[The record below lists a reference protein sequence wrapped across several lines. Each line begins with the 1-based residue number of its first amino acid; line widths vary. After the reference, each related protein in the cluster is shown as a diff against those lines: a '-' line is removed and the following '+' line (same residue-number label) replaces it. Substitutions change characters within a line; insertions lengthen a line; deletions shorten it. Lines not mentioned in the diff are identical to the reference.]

1 MKSKVF
7 ANFLNIS
14 SWKLTP
20 YQILTLGFAGLILLG
35 AFLLM
40 LPISNVKGEVMPFI
54 DALFTATSAVCV
66 TGLIVI
72 DTGTYFSLFGQLV
85 IIGLIQSGGFGI
97 MTMATLMAVI
107 MRKRLL
113 LKNRLIMQE
122 ALNQLT
128 VEGIVRLTLYIIK
141 LSLLIEFIGGTILAV
156 RFYQDFGMQG
166 VYFGYWHAVSAFC
179 NAGFDIVG
187 TANGNLFRYVDDIVI
202 NLIITGLIILG
213 GLGFTVIADVISNKQ
228 FKKVSL
234 HSKIVLSTTAF
245 LIVFGTLGIFL
256 LESGNSPAFA
266 ELSLQGK
273 ILASYFQAVSA
284 RTAGFNTVF
293 VGDLTEATL
302 FFIIILMFVGASP
315 GSTGGGIKT
324 TTFAIIVASIWGLI
338 RGRNET
344 ILFYRHIN
352 PAIVYKAFAI
362 FFIAATLV
370 VTITMLLCAVEP
382 VAFIKIL
389 FEVVSA
395 FGTVGSSTGI
405 TGDLTSYSKAWLI
418 ITMFAGR
425 VGPVTFALALA
436 MRNKKTAIQ
445 YPEGKVTIG

>member
-1 MKSKVF
+1 MKSKLF

-35 AFLLM
+35 TFLLM

-54 DALFTATSAVCV
+54 DALFTSTSAVCV
-66 TGLIVI
+66 TGLIVV

-141 LSLLIEFIGGTILAV
+141 LSLLIEFIGGTILAI
-156 RFYQDFGMQG
+156 RFYQDFGLQG
-166 VYFGYWHAVSAFC
+166 IYFGYWHAVSAFC

-213 GLGFTVIADVISNKQ
+213 GLGFTVIADVLSNKK

-245 LIVFGTLGIFL
+245 LIVFGTVGIFL
-256 LESGNSPAFA
+256 LESANSTAFA

-273 ILASYFQAVSA
+273 VLASYFQAVAA

-293 VGDLTEATL
+293 VGNLTDATL

-324 TTFAIIVASIWGLI
+324 TTFAVIVASIWGLI

-344 ILFYRHIN
+344 VLFYRHIN
-352 PAIVYKAFAI
+352 PGIVYKAFAI

-370 VTITMLLCAVEP
+370 VTITMLICAVEP
-382 VAFIKIL
+382 FAFIKIL

-405 TGDLTSYSKAWLI
+405 TADLTTYSKAWLV

-425 VGPVTFALALA
+425 VGPVTLALALA
-436 MRNKKTAIQ
+436 LKHRKNSIQ